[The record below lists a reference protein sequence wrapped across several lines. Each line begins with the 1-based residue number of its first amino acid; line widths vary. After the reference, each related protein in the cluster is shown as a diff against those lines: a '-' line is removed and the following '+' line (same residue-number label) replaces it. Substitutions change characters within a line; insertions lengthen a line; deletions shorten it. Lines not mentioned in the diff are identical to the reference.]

1 MSLRVPMKSGRSNLF
16 CNRSLRYARDDFKF
30 NHMKISSEEKN
41 ILLSA
46 ARQSIGS
53 LFDGKGPEEPDYN
66 KFPLLK
72 QKLGAFV
79 TLTKNHQL
87 RGCIGYIIGRE
98 PLFDTIRSAAIHAAV
113 NDPRFSALKK
123 SEFEKIKIEI
133 SILSEFA
140 PISSY
145 DEIIIGMHGLYLDE
159 GGGGLLLPQVAT
171 EHKLN
176 RDEFLSAFCN
186 KAGFY
191 SEFWK
196 ERMLKIKVFT
206 AEIFSEE

>member
-1 MSLRVPMKSGRSNLF
+1 MNL
-16 CNRSLRYARDDFKF
+16 SK
-30 NHMKISSEEKN
+30 EEKN
-41 ILLSA
+41 ILLTA

-53 LFDGKGPEEPDYN
+53 LYNGKEPDKPDY
-66 KFPLLK
+66 KKYPILK
-72 QKLGAFV
+72 EKLGAFV
-79 TLTKNHQL
+79 TLTIEHQL

-98 PLFDTIRSAAIHAAV
+98 SLFETICQAAIHAAV

-145 DEIIIGMHGLYLDE
+145 DEIIIGTHGLYLDE

-176 RDEFLSAFCN
+176 REEFLSALCN

-196 ERMLKIKVFT
+196 ERMLKMKVFT
-206 AEIFSEE
+206 AEIFSEEETEI

>member
-1 MSLRVPMKSGRSNLF
+1 M
-16 CNRSLRYARDDFKF
+16 
-30 NHMKISSEEKN
+30 
-41 ILLSA
+41 
-46 ARQSIGS
+46 
-53 LFDGKGPEEPDYN
+53 
-66 KFPLLK
+66 LK

-140 PISSY
+140 PINSY
-145 DEIIIGMHGLYLDE
+145 DEIIIGTHGLYLDE

-176 RDEFLSAFCN
+176 RDEFLSALCN

-206 AEIFSEE
+206 AEIFSEEETEI

>member
-1 MSLRVPMKSGRSNLF
+1 M
-16 CNRSLRYARDDFKF
+16 D
-30 NHMKISSEEKN
+30 ISHEEKI
-41 ILLSA
+41 ILLKA

-53 LFDGKGPEEPDYN
+53 LFDGKEPDKPDLKKY
-66 KFPLLK
+66 PLLK
-72 QKLGAFV
+72 EKLGAFV
-79 TLTKNHQL
+79 TLTINHDL

-98 PLFDTIRSAAIHAAV
+98 PLFDTICSAAIHAAV

-133 SILSEFA
+133 SILSEFK
-140 PISSY
+140 PINNY
-145 DEIIIGMHGLYLDE
+145 DEIAIGTHGLYLDE

-171 EHKLN
+171 EHHLN
-176 RDEFLSAFCN
+176 REEFLSALCN

-196 ERMLKIKVFT
+196 ERMLNIKIFT
-206 AEIFSEE
+206 AEIFSEEETDK

>member
-1 MSLRVPMKSGRSNLF
+1 MN
-16 CNRSLRYARDDFKF
+16 
-30 NHMKISSEEKN
+30 ISQEEKQ
-41 ILLSA
+41 ILLKA

-53 LFDGKGPEEPDYN
+53 LFDGKEPAQPDYD

-72 QKLGAFV
+72 EKLGVFV
-79 TLTKNHQL
+79 TLTINHQL

-98 PLFDTIRSAAIHAAV
+98 PLFDSICSVAIHAAV

-123 SEFEKIKIEI
+123 SEIDKIHIEI
-133 SILSEFA
+133 SILSEFV
-140 PISSY
+140 PIKSY
-145 DEIIIGMHGLYLDE
+145 DEIIIGKHGLYLDE

-171 EHKLN
+171 EHKMN
-176 RDEFLSAFCN
+176 SEQFLSALCN

-191 SEFWK
+191 SEFWN

-206 AEIFSEE
+206 AEIFSEEETEMKR

>member
-1 MSLRVPMKSGRSNLF
+1 MNI
-16 CNRSLRYARDDFKF
+16 NR
-30 NHMKISSEEKN
+30 EEKN
-41 ILLSA
+41 ILLKA

-53 LFDGKGPEEPDYN
+53 LFGEKVPEQPDYK

-72 QKLGAFV
+72 EKLGAFV
-79 TLTKNHQL
+79 TLTINHQL

-98 PLFDTIRSAAIHAAV
+98 PLFDTICSAAIHAAV

-123 SEFEKIKIEI
+123 SEFDKIHIEI
-133 SILSEFA
+133 SILSEFV
-140 PISSY
+140 PIKSY
-145 DEIIIGMHGLYLDE
+145 DEIIIGKHGLYLDE

-176 RDEFLSAFCN
+176 REQFLSALCN

-191 SEFWK
+191 SEYWK
-196 ERMLKIKVFT
+196 ERLLKINVFT
-206 AEIFSEE
+206 AEIFSEEEKGV

>member
-1 MSLRVPMKSGRSNLF
+1 MR
-16 CNRSLRYARDDFKF
+16 
-30 NHMKISSEEKN
+30 ISSEEKN

-53 LFDGKGPEEPDYN
+53 LFDGKGPGEPNYN

-79 TLTKNHQL
+79 TLTTNNQL

-98 PLFDTIRSAAIHAAV
+98 PLFDTIRSAAIHAAI

-133 SILSEFA
+133 SILSEFV

-145 DEIIIGMHGLYLDE
+145 DEIIIGIHGLYLDE

-176 RDEFLSAFCN
+176 RDEFLSALCN

-196 ERMLKIKVFT
+196 ERILKIKVFT
-206 AEIFSEE
+206 AEIFSEEETEI

>member
-1 MSLRVPMKSGRSNLF
+1 MNTS
-16 CNRSLRYARDDFKF
+16 
-30 NHMKISSEEKN
+30 HEEKI
-41 ILLSA
+41 ILLKA

-53 LFDGKGPEEPDYN
+53 LFDGKEPDKPNFKKY
-66 KFPLLK
+66 PLLK
-72 QKLGAFV
+72 EKLGAFV
-79 TLTKNHQL
+79 TLNINHDL

-98 PLFDTIRSAAIHAAV
+98 PLFETICSAAIHAAV

-133 SILSEFA
+133 SILSEFI
-140 PISSY
+140 PIKSY
-145 DEIIIGMHGLYLDE
+145 DEIIIGTHGLYLDE
-159 GGGGLLLPQVAT
+159 GGGGLLLPQVAV
-171 EHKLN
+171 EHKMN
-176 RDEFLSAFCN
+176 RDEFLSALCN

-206 AEIFSEE
+206 AEIFSEEETVK

>member
-1 MSLRVPMKSGRSNLF
+1 MKSGRSNLF
-16 CNRSLRYARDDFKF
+16 FNRSLRYARDDFEF
-30 NHMKISSEEKN
+30 NYMKISHEEKN

-53 LFDGKGPEEPDYN
+53 LFDGKEPLEPDYK

-79 TLTKNHQL
+79 TLTINHQL
-87 RGCIGYIIGRE
+87 RGCIGYIIGGE
-98 PLFDTIRSAAIHAAV
+98 PLFNTICSAATHAAV
-113 NDPRFSALKK
+113 NDPRFSALKN
-123 SEFEKIKIEI
+123 SELEKIKIEI
-133 SILSEFA
+133 SILSAFT
-140 PISSY
+140 PIKSY
-145 DEIIIGMHGLYLDE
+145 DEIIIGTHGLYLDE
-159 GGGGLLLPQVAT
+159 GGGGLLLPQVVT

-176 RDEFLSAFCN
+176 RDEFLSALCN

-196 ERMLKIKVFT
+196 ERMLNIKVFT
-206 AEIFSEE
+206 AEIFSEEESER